1 MQKNRGSK
9 GLTYAFLTVAAMVA
23 ALPVVGV
30 LFIALDRPGAIVSG
44 LTLPTHLSLENLE
57 RVWTQGNFDTAL
69 PWSALITVVTVALA
83 TALAVPAGYAFATLR
98 FPGRSPLFYLFVFG
112 LILPYAS
119 VLIPAYYELRFASLA
134 GTIWAVILPS
144 AALSV
149 AFGVFWM
156 RAAFLGVPRDLV
168 EAARVDGA
176 NSPLVLRRI
185 ALPLVRSAVFAFVL
199 LTFMSTWNSFLVPI
213 VMLAGSNIQVA
224 TMSLASFQ
232 GGHLND
238 IPGLAAAAVF
248 VSMPVILVFLLTQRQ
263 FIRGMTEGGLKM

>member
-44 LTLPTHLSLENLE
+44 LTVPTHLSLENLE

-112 LILPYAS
+112 
-119 VLIPAYYELRFASLA
+119 
-134 GTIWAVILPS
+134 
-144 AALSV
+144 
-149 AFGVFWM
+149 
-156 RAAFLGVPRDLV
+156 
-168 EAARVDGA
+168 
-176 NSPLVLRRI
+176 
-185 ALPLVRSAVFAFVL
+185 
-199 LTFMSTWNSFLVPI
+199 
-213 VMLAGSNIQVA
+213 
-224 TMSLASFQ
+224 
-232 GGHLND
+232 
-238 IPGLAAAAVF
+238 
-248 VSMPVILVFLLTQRQ
+248 
-263 FIRGMTEGGLKM
+263 